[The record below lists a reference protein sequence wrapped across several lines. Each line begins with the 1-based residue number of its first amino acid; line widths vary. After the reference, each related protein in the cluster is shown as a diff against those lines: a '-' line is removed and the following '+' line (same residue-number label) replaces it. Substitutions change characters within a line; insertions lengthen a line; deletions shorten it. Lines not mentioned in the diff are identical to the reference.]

1 MQIPLFPLHTVL
13 SPGLALPLHV
23 FEDRYRLMVRRCL
36 DESTPFGVV
45 LIHEGSELAPRDGGP
60 QELAIASV
68 GTFAEI
74 REASRYADGRWE
86 LLTVGAGRFVIET
99 VKTGLEPYL
108 VADVEPLD
116 DALGD
121 ADSADALVRR
131 VSRRFVDYLRLLQ
144 PRDGEATTPIDV
156 QVEVDVPDDD
166 EADSDVEAFDAGL
179 GVIGAQGLRDDA
191 VQDEDS
197 AAGGRRTP
205 AMGSRRRC
213 VDDPSHL
220 SFLLTESC
228 RSSLISRRSC
238 WRRRRPS
245 RAGELASCST
255 GADALRARHSASPA
269 GARSRWPLIG
279 GKPGR
284 PAGVTPHRRSRG
296 PTSPPGRGNSETDAS
311 REHRP

>member
-36 DESTPFGVV
+36 DESRPFGVV
-45 LIHEGSELAPRDGGP
+45 LIHEGSERAPRDGGP

-99 VKTGLEPYL
+99 VRTGLEPYL

-166 EADSDVEAFDAGL
+166 EGESDAEAFDPGI
-179 GVIGAQGLRDDA
+179 GVIGAQGLRDDPM
-191 VQDEDS
+191 QDADS
-197 AAGGRRTP
+197 APGDEADTP
-205 AMGSRRRC
+205 DGDGLASALRIP
-213 VDDPSHL
+213 DDPSHL
-220 SFLLTESC
+220 SFLLTGILQVEPF
-228 RSSLISRRSC
+228 RKQKLLEATTAEQRLR
-238 WRRRRPS
+238 
-245 RAGELASCST
+245 EL
-255 GADALRARHSASPA
+255 DILLDRELMLLRARLAPYSPDRRALGPLAS
-269 GARSRWPLIG
+269 
-279 GKPGR
+279 
-284 PAGVTPHRRSRG
+284 
-296 PTSPPGRGNSETDAS
+296 
-311 REHRP
+311 

>member
-36 DESTPFGVV
+36 DESVPFGVV

-116 DALGD
+116 DPVGD
-121 ADSADALVRR
+121 AVSADALVRR

-156 QVEVDVPDDD
+156 QVEVDVPGDDADASDTDGLDAAFGGLADEGLPPADGDDEDEAPDDD
-166 EADSDVEAFDAGL
+166 GL
-179 GVIGAQGLRDDA
+179 ASALRI
-191 VQDEDS
+191 
-197 AAGGRRTP
+197 P
-205 AMGSRRRC
+205 
-213 VDDPSHL
+213 DDPSHL
-220 SFLLTESC
+220 SFLLTGILQVEPF
-228 RSSLISRRSC
+228 RKQKLLEATTAEQRLR
-238 WRRRRPS
+238 
-245 RAGELASCST
+245 EL
-255 GADALRARHSASPA
+255 DLLLDRELVLLRARLGPYSPDRRALGPLAS
-269 GARSRWPLIG
+269 
-279 GKPGR
+279 
-284 PAGVTPHRRSRG
+284 
-296 PTSPPGRGNSETDAS
+296 
-311 REHRP
+311 

>member
-36 DESTPFGVV
+36 DESAPFGVV

-116 DALGD
+116 DAVGD

-166 EADSDVEAFDAGL
+166 QDSADVDAFDAGL
-179 GVIGAQGLRDDA
+179 GVIGDA
-191 VQDEDS
+191 GSRVDPVRAEDAAADEDEDS
-197 AAGGRRTP
+197 PEPDGLASALRIP
-205 AMGSRRRC
+205 
-213 VDDPSHL
+213 DDPSHL
-220 SFLLTESC
+220 SFLLTGILQVEPF
-228 RSSLISRRSC
+228 RKQKLLEATTAEQRLR
-238 WRRRRPS
+238 
-245 RAGELASCST
+245 EL
-255 GADALRARHSASPA
+255 DLLLDRELMLLRARLAPYSPDRRALGPLA
-269 GARSRWPLIG
+269 G
-279 GKPGR
+279 
-284 PAGVTPHRRSRG
+284 
-296 PTSPPGRGNSETDAS
+296 
-311 REHRP
+311 

>member
-45 LIHEGSELAPRDGGP
+45 LIREGSELAPRDGGP

-166 EADSDVEAFDAGL
+166 ESGSDVEAFDGGL
-179 GVIGAQGLRDDA
+179 GVMGDQALGDDP
-191 VQDEDS
+191 VQAGDS
-197 AAGGRRTP
+197 AADEEADASDGDGLASTLRIP
-205 AMGSRRRC
+205 
-213 VDDPSHL
+213 DDPSHL
-220 SFLLTESC
+220 SFLLTGILQVEPF
-228 RSSLISRRSC
+228 RKQKLLEATTAEQRLR
-238 WRRRRPS
+238 
-245 RAGELASCST
+245 EL
-255 GADALRARHSASPA
+255 DLLLDRELMLLRARLAPYSPDRRAHGPLAS
-269 GARSRWPLIG
+269 
-279 GKPGR
+279 
-284 PAGVTPHRRSRG
+284 
-296 PTSPPGRGNSETDAS
+296 
-311 REHRP
+311 

>member
-36 DESTPFGVV
+36 DESRPFGVV

-99 VKTGLEPYL
+99 VRTGLEPYL

-166 EADSDVEAFDAGL
+166 EAESDAEAFDPGI
-179 GVIGAQGLRDDA
+179 GVIGAQGLRDDPM
-191 VQDEDS
+191 QDEDS
-197 AAGGRRTP
+197 APGDEADTP
-205 AMGSRRRC
+205 DGDGLASALRIP
-213 VDDPSHL
+213 DDPSHL
-220 SFLLTESC
+220 SFLLTGILQVEPF
-228 RSSLISRRSC
+228 RKQKLLEATTAEQRLR
-238 WRRRRPS
+238 
-245 RAGELASCST
+245 EL
-255 GADALRARHSASPA
+255 DILLDRELMLLRARLAPYSPDRRALGPLAS
-269 GARSRWPLIG
+269 
-279 GKPGR
+279 
-284 PAGVTPHRRSRG
+284 
-296 PTSPPGRGNSETDAS
+296 
-311 REHRP
+311 

>member
-116 DALGD
+116 DAVGD
-121 ADSADALVRR
+121 ADTADVLVRR

-144 PRDGEATTPIDV
+144 PRDGEATTPLDV
-156 QVEVDVPDDD
+156 QVEVDVPDDAGESGVDAFDVGGRSVDDERAGDQLRAADPGID
-166 EADSDVEAFDAGL
+166 EAEDASEPDGL
-179 GVIGAQGLRDDA
+179 ASALRI
-191 VQDEDS
+191 
-197 AAGGRRTP
+197 P
-205 AMGSRRRC
+205 
-213 VDDPSHL
+213 DDPSHL
-220 SFLLTESC
+220 SFLLTGILQVEPF
-228 RSSLISRRSC
+228 RKQKLLEATTAEQRLR
-238 WRRRRPS
+238 
-245 RAGELASCST
+245 EL
-255 GADALRARHSASPA
+255 DLLLDRELMLLRARLAPYSPDRRALGPLAS
-269 GARSRWPLIG
+269 
-279 GKPGR
+279 
-284 PAGVTPHRRSRG
+284 
-296 PTSPPGRGNSETDAS
+296 
-311 REHRP
+311 